1 MLSFLSLLKNSKF
14 AKSITSL
21 ALGKFDGMHSAH
33 QALFDKLGN
42 GGAILCIESN
52 QGELLP
58 QKYRA
63 FYTSYPIFSLPL
75 EYVRDKSDK
84 EFVEFLLEVLPNLK
98 CLVVG
103 YDFRFGK
110 ERHYYTFDLKKRF
123 QGEVIVVS
131 EVFYK
136 KLSVHSGLIKE
147 LLINGN
153 LKQANKLLGRPFE
166 IRGRIVRGQGI
177 GAKELVATINLQND
191 GFLLPKEGVYAGFV
205 QLGAQSVES
214 PKYPAVIFI
223 GNRLSTDK
231 SFAIEGHLL
240 GKSLEVKEREA
251 GFFLVKYLRENK
263 HFEHL
268 SALKE
273 QICRDIEEA
282 YKALKCENRES
293 KESVENV
300 SGANSGFQSSVKQ
313 TTESQNA
320 IKSKE

>member
-1 MLSFLSLLKNSKF
+1 MLSFLSL
-14 AKSITSL
+14 AKQPSLAHNITSL

-33 QALFDKLGN
+33 QVLFEKLGDK
-42 GGAILCIESN
+42 GAILCIESN

-63 FYTSYPIFSLPL
+63 FYAKCPIFSLPL
-75 EYVRDKSDK
+75 EYVRSKSDK
-84 EFVEFLLEVLPNLK
+84 EFVEFLLEILPNLK

-110 ERHYYTFDLKKRF
+110 ERHYYTFDLQKRF
-123 QGEVIVVS
+123 QGEVVVVE

-153 LKQANKLLGRPFE
+153 LKQANKLLGRPYE
-166 IRGRIVRGQGI
+166 IRGGIVRGQGI

-240 GKSLEVKEREA
+240 GMKLEVQQKEA

-268 SALKE
+268 SELKE
-273 QICRDIEEA
+273 QIGRDIERA

-293 KESVENV
+293 QKNAESAGGTNE
-300 SGANSGFQSSVKQ
+300 GFQSRIAS
-313 TTESQNA
+313 
-320 IKSKE
+320 SKGINNG

>member
-1 MLSFLSLLKNSKF
+1 MLSFLSL
-14 AKSITSL
+14 AKQPSLARNITSL

-33 QALFDKLGN
+33 QVLFEKLGDK
-42 GGAILCIESN
+42 GAILCIENN

-63 FYTSYPIFSLPL
+63 FYASYPIFSLPL
-75 EYVRDKSDK
+75 EYVRSKSDK

-110 ERHYYTFDLKKRF
+110 ERHYYTFDLQKRF
-123 QGEVIVVS
+123 QGRVIVVD

-166 IRGRIVRGQGI
+166 IRGGIVRGQGI

-205 QLGAQSVES
+205 QLGAQSAES
-214 PKYPAVIFI
+214 LKYPAVIFI

-240 GKSLEVKEREA
+240 GMKLEVQQKEA

-268 SALKE
+268 SELKE
-273 QICRDIEEA
+273 QIQRDIQRA

-293 KESVENV
+293 KENVENA
-300 SGANSGFQSSVKQ
+300 SSANLEFQNNVRQ
-313 TTESQNA
+313 TAESQNA